1 MNNPDGVLRY
11 GSKQTSVQRVLD
23 ELDSLNISTN
33 FIELPQSTRTAKEAA
48 EAVDCHVSQIVK
60 SLVFETENS
69 HKPILVL
76 TSGSNKVNEVVVGTI
91 VGEKINFA
99 SVEFVREMTGFTIG
113 GVSPFGLKGKIKTFI
128 DEDLL
133 KQSLIWAAA
142 GSHHAVF
149 SISPKDLLN
158 ATKAKVI
165 KVQ

>member
-1 MNNPDGVLRY
+1 MDQNKP
-11 GSKQTSVQRVLD
+11 SVQRVLE
-23 ELDSLNISTN
+23 ELDSLNIPTN
-33 FIELPQSTRTAKEAA
+33 FIELPQSSRTAIEAA
-48 EAVDCHVSQIVK
+48 EAVGCHVSQIVK

-99 SVEFVREMTGFTIG
+99 SVEFVREMTGFAIG
-113 GVSPFGLKGKIKTFI
+113 GVSPFGLKGEIKTFI
-128 DEDLL
+128 DEDL
-133 KQSLIWAAA
+133 KKHPLIWAAA

-149 SISPKDLLN
+149 SITPEDLVN
-158 ATKAKVI
+158 ATRAEVI

>member
-1 MNNPDGVLRY
+1 MDQNKP
-11 GSKQTSVQRVLD
+11 SVQRVLD
-23 ELDSLNISTN
+23 ELESLKIPTN
-33 FIELPQSTRTAKEAA
+33 FRELPQSTRTAIEAA

-60 SLVFETENS
+60 SLVFETEITN
-69 HKPILVL
+69 KPVLVL

-99 SVEFVREMTGFTIG
+99 SVVFVREKTGFAIG
-113 GVSPFGLKGKIKTFI
+113 GVSPFGLKGEILTFI

-133 KQSLIWAAA
+133 IHPLIWAAA

-149 SISPKDLLN
+149 SISPEDLVN
-158 ATKAKVI
+158 ATRAEVI

>member
-1 MNNPDGVLRY
+1 MDLNK
-11 GSKQTSVQRVLD
+11 SSVQRVLD
-23 ELDSLNISTN
+23 ELESLKIHTT
-33 FIELPQSTRTAKEAA
+33 FLELPKSSRTAKEAA

-60 SLVFETENS
+60 SLVFEAENT
-69 HKPILVL
+69 HIPILVL

-99 SVEFVREMTGFTIG
+99 SVEFVREMTGFAIG
-113 GVSPFGLKGKIKTFI
+113 GVSPFGLKGEIKTFI

-133 KQSLIWAAA
+133 KHPLIWAAA

-149 SISPKDLLN
+149 SISPEDLVN
-158 ATKAKVI
+158 ATKAEVI

>member
-1 MNNPDGVLRY
+1 MDQNKP
-11 GSKQTSVQRVLD
+11 SVQRVLE
-23 ELDSLNISTN
+23 ELDSLNIPTN
-33 FIELPQSTRTAKEAA
+33 FLELPQSSRTAKEAA
-48 EAVDCHVSQIVK
+48 EAVGCHVSQIVK

-91 VGEKINFA
+91 IGEKINFA
-99 SVEFVREMTGFTIG
+99 SVEFVREMTGFAIG
-113 GVSPFGLKGKIKTFI
+113 GVSPFGLKGKIRTFI

-133 KQSLIWAAA
+133 KKNLIWAAA

-149 SISPKDLLN
+149 SITPEDLVK
-158 ATKAKVI
+158 ATRAEVI